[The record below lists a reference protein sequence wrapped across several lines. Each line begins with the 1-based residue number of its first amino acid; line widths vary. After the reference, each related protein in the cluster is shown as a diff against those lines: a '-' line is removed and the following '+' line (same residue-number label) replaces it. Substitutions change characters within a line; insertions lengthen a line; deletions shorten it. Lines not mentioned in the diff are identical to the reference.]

1 MIATAMPRFLSDFG
15 SYLPFLITFSL
26 GRESQSC
33 FRTNMKPSE
42 KTDRHGLLP
51 TSPSGLRNMDRSG
64 CLSES
69 CSVVDDDERID

>member
-1 MIATAMPRFLSDFG
+1 MIATAMPRFISDFG

-26 GRESQSC
+26 GHGSQSC

-42 KTDRHGLLP
+42 KTNRHDLLP
-51 TSPSGLRNMDRSG
+51 LSLRNMDRSG

-69 CSVVDDDERID
+69 CSVEDDDDEKID